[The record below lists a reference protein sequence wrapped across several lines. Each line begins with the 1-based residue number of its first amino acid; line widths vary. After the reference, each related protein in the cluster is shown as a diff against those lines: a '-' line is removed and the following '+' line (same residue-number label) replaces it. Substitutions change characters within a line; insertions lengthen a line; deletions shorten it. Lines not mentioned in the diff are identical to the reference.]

1 MQKYL
6 EKVKMKIELGKE
18 KKAMKQ
24 AFDSS
29 IKAKAEGADKS
40 KDASTAA
47 DLPKPGEVISGSQ
60 KAGCSRCG
68 HATVGCLSCVGW
80 KAARHFRRKDELASS
95 SIEKTE
101 KQTAPVPKAEPKT
114 QQSKWPRS
122 FSSASKTAAAQTA
135 EQKETAPKPK
145 ANPKTKPASETAAA
159 QTVVRSDAEDVE

>member
-1 MQKYL
+1 MMKYL
-6 EKVKMKIELGKE
+6 EKVKMKRELDKE

-29 IKAKAEGADKS
+29 IKVKAGGADKS

-68 HATVGCLSCVGW
+68 GATVGCLSCVGW
-80 KAARHFRRKDELASS
+80 KAARHFRLKEYELASS

-101 KQTAPVPKAEPKT
+101 KQTTPAPKAEPKT
-114 QQSKWPRS
+114 KQSKWPRT
-122 FSSASKTAAAQTA
+122 FSSASK
-135 EQKETAPKPK
+135 
-145 ANPKTKPASETAAA
+145 TAAA